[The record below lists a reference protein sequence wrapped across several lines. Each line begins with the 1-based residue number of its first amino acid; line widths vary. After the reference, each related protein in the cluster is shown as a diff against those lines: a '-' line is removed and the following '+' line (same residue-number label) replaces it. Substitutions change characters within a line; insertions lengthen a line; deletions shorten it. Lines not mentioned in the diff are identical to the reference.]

1 MKQSQ
6 FNAIPPARQ
15 LHFADGIPTCCG
27 CSGARG
33 SSAFVGGLEPVDVV
47 STVVAIADKRGR
59 GDGRTEADPA
69 VKKVAANVVKMRRI
83 ESWECI
89 FDEMN
94 LSVDFEK
101 REKKKNLVRKIN
113 TSSKIWETLNK

>member
-6 FNAIPPARQ
+6 FNAITAARQ

-27 CSGARG
+27 FSEARG
-33 SSAFVGGLEPVDVV
+33 SSAFVGGLEPMDVV
-47 STVVAIADKRGR
+47 STVVAIADKRGC

-69 VKKVAANVVKMRRI
+69 VKKIAANGVKMRRI

-89 FDEMN
+89 FDEIN
-94 LSVDFEK
+94 LCVGFEK
-101 REKKKNLVRKIN
+101 REKKKFGWEKNSN
-113 TSSKIWETLNK
+113 SKIWETLNK